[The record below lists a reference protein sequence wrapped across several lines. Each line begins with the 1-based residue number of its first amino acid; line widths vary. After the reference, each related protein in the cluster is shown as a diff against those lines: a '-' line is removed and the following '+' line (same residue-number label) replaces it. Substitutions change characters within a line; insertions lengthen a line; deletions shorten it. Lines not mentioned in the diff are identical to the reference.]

1 MKVQNIVR
9 KAVALGSGAALVGT
23 TLMGAFAY
31 DLSTYPAKFIVDG
44 KFDGKIVVGE
54 KAATPDVIG
63 AIDIAAS
70 LQGASVSKVAIPGAA
85 GKVSFEG
92 DSFEIATSSD
102 ALELREPI
110 GDVAETITSDDLA
123 GLKSGKLTTP
133 EGSTNYQQYLRLQDG
148 VALQDIAVNY
158 VTNSGE
164 DNEKMSDYMVVENV
178 LDAPFIRWEVQFD
191 EGFESELG
199 PDAAAAVAD
208 TLEDFE
214 DRTLNIMG
222 TDYTIV
228 SAEVEN
234 DGGMFEVQLM
244 GGSVPDTLR
253 EGETKTYTINGVD
266 YEVTLVFVSDP
277 NSGGNPEVK
286 FSVNGEL
293 TQALAEADTDVLSGG
308 MQIGVRDILVN
319 AREGVASFYLGA
331 HKLVLTHPTSNG
343 AYTGDVEINDDVTE
357 NDVVAVEGSVANG
370 NYEITSIKYQIVM
383 DSADG
388 SGGVAY
394 VPKGH
399 GVRELMDEPE
409 LMISDA
415 LDIKYGGLTT
425 QKTAAVVFDPNG
437 DDEYTLTFTN
447 IEGDEYKS
455 VPFLSTDGVLRFG
468 DQDDELV
475 LVENTA
481 GAGNIGVDDY
491 FIVSSKLIAEADR
504 SVTNVLRYDGYDGET
519 RQIEF
524 ENLAGGSVSAT
535 LSTTGVG
542 TFNVGGHTY
551 DVEVNITGGT
561 SNAASDS
568 GDDDANIRVDLDG
581 SGTITIGEVPIITSW
596 GGLAFSFTNA
606 TNATG
611 TLAVLGVP
619 ADAADLVDTIGTGQ
633 DFNDLLTSPVT
644 VRFTGTVVERRFD
657 TANGDETFLVTF
669 TENAAADELDV
680 DFVDASYDGPLFSN
694 SNEWTKFEFGD
705 SEDNSDIQ
713 TGMTDYGVLVRL
725 DEPDDSS
732 DPNTLTFNVPEEQVL
747 AQVFVTMG
755 DVSSTEGG
763 AGVADKVNPIAVG
776 LAVLDKDA
784 PAVGSDNLIVVGG
797 PCANTVAA
805 ELMGNPESC
814 VEGFTEG
821 KAMIK
826 AFGTDKVSILVAGYS
841 AQDTLGASR
850 VLADYKAYSLKGEA
864 VEVVV
869 ADLKNIK
876 VNAME

>member
-85 GKVSFEG
+85 GTVSLDG
-92 DSFEIATSSD
+92 DNFQLQTSSD
-102 ALELREPI
+102 MLELREPLN
-110 GDVAETITSDDLA
+110 DVVDTITSDDLA
-123 GLKSGKLTTP
+123 GLKGGKITTP
-133 EGSTNYQQYLRLQDG
+133 EGSTNYAQYLRLQDTTNSS
-148 VALQDIAVNY
+148 ALQEMNVNY
-158 VTNSGE
+158 VQDT
-164 DNEKMSDYMVVENV
+164 KASDRAMGDYLVVTKS
-178 LDAPFIRWEVQFD
+178 LPFIEWEIQFD
-191 EGFESELG
+191 EGLESEVEVQTGQDSLK
-199 PDAAAAVAD
+199 D
-208 TLEDFE
+208 LE
-214 DRTLNIMG
+214 DRTFNIMG
-222 TDYTIV
+222 TDFTVV
-228 SAEVEN
+228 SALVDNTTGANFHME
-234 DGGMFEVQLM
+234 LM

-277 NSGGNPEVK
+277 NSGGAPEVK

-293 TQALAEADTDVLSGG
+293 TQAMAESDTDVLSGG

-331 HKLVLTHPTSNG
+331 HKLTFDDPNTAN
-343 AYTGDVEINDDVTE
+343 AIWDGDIDINDEVDESNVLDVIGASTGT
-357 NDVVAVEGSVANG
+357 DT
-370 NYEITSIKYQIVM
+370 YEITSIKYKILV
-383 DSADG
+383 DPAASG
-388 SGGVAY
+388 SVTYIPSG
-394 VPKGH
+394 K
-399 GVRELMDEPE
+399 GVRELVKEPE
-409 LMISDA
+409 LLISDT
-415 LDIKYGGLTT
+415 LDLKYMGLTDA
-425 QKTAAVVFDPNG
+425 QRKVVSFEPTSG
-437 DDEYTLTFTN
+437 DEEYTISFTN
-447 IEGDEYKS
+447 IDGKEYS
-455 VPFLSTDGVLRFG
+455 GIPLLSTSGALKFGEETDDLVFVESGTGVYNVG
-468 DQDDELV
+468 IDDYV
-475 LVENTA
+475 IVTSKA
-481 GAGNIGVDDY
+481 GA
-491 FIVSSKLIAEADR
+491 SAHKA
-504 SVTNVLRYDGYDGET
+504 VTNVLQYDSFEHDTRTVTFVDLASNAKVSSVLTDNTGEF
-519 RQIEF
+519 I
-524 ENLAGGSVSAT
+524 
-535 LSTTGVG
+535 G
-542 TFNVGGHTY
+542 TINVGGHSY
-551 DVEVNITGGT
+551 AVEVNDTT
-561 SNAASDS
+561 DDDAPLALEMS
-568 GDDDANIRVDLDG
+568 GDDSGVGDPGDYAQITTWGGFVIDPLVAVTNGTALTMNNTNRVAIVGNDKNITGQGPGAWSVTM
-581 SGTITIGEVPIITSW
+581 SGT
-596 GGLAFSFTNA
+596 
-606 TNATG
+606 
-611 TLAVLGVP
+611 
-619 ADAADLVDTIGTGQ
+619 VDKS
-633 DFNDLLTSPVT
+633 L
-644 VRFTGTVVERRFD
+644 FD
-657 TANGDETFLVTF
+657 TAAAESFNWTFS
-669 TENAAADELDV
+669 ENAAKDELDV
-680 DFVDASYDGPLFSN
+680 SFDDGSYNGPLDGASPFDFQFKEETRSADVN
-694 SNEWTKFEFGD
+694 V
-705 SEDNSDIQ
+705 
-713 TGMTDYGVLVRL
+713 GMTDYGILVTET
-725 DEPDDSS
+725 DPSDSN
-732 DPNTLTFNVPEEQVL
+732 DAKTLELSIPEEQIL

-755 DVSSTEGG
+755 DVSATEGG

-784 PAVGSDNLIVVGG
+784 PAIGSDNLIVVGG